1 MLRPPSPEES
11 ALLALLLVHASL
23 PAALAV
29 RPTLDADLGI
39 SVFGLGV
46 KATLN
51 PGLEQPLWNEE
62 GDLLFDDTWL
72 GLTLR
77 LEATP
82 AFARVGPELRFSPAA
97 VLEARA
103 HAMTTG
109 YFGNFSALIGY
120 EHPNG
125 DYSPEGQ
132 DDAIRL
138 GQRSAGRATDLGF
151 DVTINGQVGPVVVTA
166 TGAWSRWSF
175 EPGRSEG
182 YAYYYETEYILM
194 MRRSG
199 EILQQVDGALL
210 YELDPGGHEEAV
222 LYLGSYSSLARTAEA
237 EDQVMRTGAVMV
249 WMIDE
254 HWTWYVLAQ
263 VNLIDRVYGP
273 FPPFM
278 GTLIAWEL

>member
-1 MLRPPSPEES
+1 MPPEEIV
-11 ALLALLLVHASL
+11 LLALLLAHACL

-46 KATLN
+46 KATVN
-51 PGLEQPLWNEE
+51 PGLEQPLWNVE

-77 LEATP
+77 TEATP

-97 VLEARA
+97 VLEANA
-103 HAMTTG
+103 HAMTTS
-109 YFGNFSALIGY
+109 YFGNFSALVGY
-120 EHPNG
+120 DDVRG

-132 DDAIRL
+132 QQAIQL
-138 GQRSAGRATDLGF
+138 GQRGPGRATDLGF
-151 DVTINGQVGPVVVTA
+151 DVTINGQVGPIVVTA

-182 YAYYYETEYILM
+182 YAYYYETEHILM
-194 MRRSG
+194 MERTG
-199 EILQQVDGALL
+199 EILQKVDGALL
-210 YELDPGGHEEAV
+210 YALDPGGHEDAV
-222 LYLGSYSSLARTAEA
+222 LYLGSYSSLGRTAKA
-237 EDQVMRTGAVMV
+237 EDQVMRTGAAMV

-254 HWTWYVLAQ
+254 HWSWYVVAQ
-263 VNLIDRVYGP
+263 STLIHRVWGL

-278 GTLIAWEL
+278 GTLVAWEL